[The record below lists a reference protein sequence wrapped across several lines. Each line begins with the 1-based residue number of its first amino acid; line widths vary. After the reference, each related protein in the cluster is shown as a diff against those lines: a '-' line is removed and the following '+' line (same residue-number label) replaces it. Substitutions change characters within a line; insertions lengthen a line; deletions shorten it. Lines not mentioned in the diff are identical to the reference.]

1 MSKILFI
8 GDPHIRH
15 SHLKDGVELLQWVES
30 VAEAEKP
37 DLVVNLGDTF
47 DDHSVIRAEVLSI
60 VNDHLMRLQA
70 AKFPV
75 IMVLGNHDMW
85 KPNSNKYH
93 ALEVFK
99 GRKDLVVVDKTATIN
114 GVTYVPYLPDPA
126 DWPKDAKT
134 DIYVTHN
141 TFIGA
146 DYGPSCAKDGV
157 DTAQVEA
164 DLVVSGHIHK
174 RQLLKEGLIVYP
186 GTPSSLTASDANQ
199 VKGLMILDSDTLE
212 MRFID
217 SPFPMWRTLEIDL
230 SSSNNLELNEKDR
243 WIVKLIGPR
252 AEVNSFLQSKYI
264 LDLKKRVQ
272 VSFKAEFTDA
282 VKASR
287 TQISA
292 PTVYSMAEQYIDRV
306 YSGAMDKVSLKET
319 VKKYTEQQ

>member
-15 SHLKDGVELLQWVES
+15 THLKDGVELLQWIES
-30 VAEAEKP
+30 VAESEKP

-47 DDHSVIRAEVLSI
+47 EEHSVIRAEVLSI
-60 VNDHLMRLQA
+60 VSNHLARLQA
-70 AKFPV
+70 AKLPV
-75 IMVLGNHDMW
+75 IMLLGNHDMW
-85 KPNSNKYH
+85 KPNSSKYH

-99 GRKDLVVVDKTATIN
+99 DRKGVTVVDETTIID
-114 GVTYVPYLPDPA
+114 GITYVPYLPDPA
-126 DWPKDAKT
+126 DWPKGVKT

-146 DYGPSCAKDGV
+146 DYGPSCAKDGI
-157 DTAQVEA
+157 DAAQVEA
-164 DLVVSGHIHK
+164 NLVVSGHIHK

-199 VKGLMILDSDTLE
+199 VKGLMILDTDTLE

-230 SSSNNLELNEKDR
+230 SSSNNLQLNEKDR

-252 AEVNSFLQSKYI
+252 AEVKSFLESKYI
-264 LDLKKRVQ
+264 LDLKKSVK
-272 VSFKAEFTDA
+272 VSFKVEFTDA
-282 VKASR
+282 IKTSR

-292 PTVYSMAEQYIDRV
+292 PTVYSMAEQYIDKI
-306 YSGAMDKVSLKET
+306 YSGAMDKISLKET